1 VAGALTS
8 GARGLRA
15 LAARALALTLARA
28 ITPAAVVAQAPVVGV
43 PGPVPVP
50 YLRLASGTLRFE
62 ADATVGDFSGVTSAV
77 TGELRGATA
86 PGLVHGWVEAPVRS
100 LRTGI
105 RRRDGHMYAAM
116 DADRYPTLRFEPRS
130 LTAST
135 RDDSASV
142 QLTGTLTIHGVSRP
156 VTVPLTA
163 VRDSAGVRVVGAFPL
178 DVGDFGI
185 RDGLV
190 RMGGLLRVD
199 PHVRIRIDLTFVAP
213 PPQTAD
219 GWP

>member
-1 VAGALTS
+1 VASALTS
-8 GARGLRA
+8 SARGLRA
-15 LAARALALTLARA
+15 LAARALAVTLARSISPA
-28 ITPAAVVAQAPVVGV
+28 AAVVQAPRVGV
-43 PGPVPVP
+43 PVPIPVPS
-50 YLRLASGTLRFE
+50 LRLAGGTLRFE
-62 ADATVGDFSGVTSAV
+62 AEATVGAFSGVTSAV

-130 LTAST
+130 LAAST
-135 RDDSASV
+135 RNDSAWV
-142 QLTGTLTIHGVSRP
+142 QLTGTLTIRGVSRS

-163 VRDSAGVRVVGAFPL
+163 VRDSARLRVVGAFPL

-199 PHVRIRIDLTFVAP
+199 PHVRIRLDLTFVAP
-213 PPQTAD
+213 PTVTAD
-219 GWP
+219 GWR

>member
-1 VAGALTS
+1 MAGALTS
-8 GARGLRA
+8 SARGLRT

-50 YLRLASGTLRFE
+50 NLRLASGTLRFE
-62 ADATVGDFSGVTSAV
+62 ADATIGDFSGVTSAV
-77 TGELRGATA
+77 TGELRRATA

-105 RRRDGHMYAAM
+105 RRRDGHMYATM

-135 RDDSASV
+135 RDNPGDVAIE
-142 QLTGTLTIHGVSRP
+142 TL
-156 VTVPLTA
+156 
-163 VRDSAGVRVVGAFPL
+163 
-178 DVGDFGI
+178 
-185 RDGLV
+185 
-190 RMGGLLRVD
+190 
-199 PHVRIRIDLTFVAP
+199 
-213 PPQTAD
+213 
-219 GWP
+219 